1 MAVTK
6 DEVRHVAQLARL
18 AVAESRI
25 EGLAVE
31 LNSILGHMDV
41 LSKVDT
47 KDIETSISAD
57 ILSTPLR
64 SDGSGPLQMFAS
76 KETFAPEMR
85 DGLFIVP
92 RLATHE
98 EGAEATP

>member
-1 MAVTK
+1 MAVTQ
-6 DEVRHVAQLARL
+6 DDVRHVAELARL
-18 AVAESRI
+18 AIDESRI
-25 EGLAVE
+25 ESLAVE
-31 LNSILGHMDV
+31 LNSILGHMDE

-47 KDIETSISAD
+47 KEIETSLTAPTV
-57 ILSTPLR
+57 STPLR
-64 SDGSGPLQMFAS
+64 ADSSGPLQMFAP

-98 EGAEATP
+98 EGSERTP